1 MTDRANRIHV
11 PLSDVSV
18 IDCGQVIAGPLCAT
32 FLADL
37 GADVVKIEPPN
48 GEMYRSYRRTLNGE
62 PYNPGF
68 ELFNRNKRALSVDLK
83 SDDGGEIVHDLVEKT
98 DVFVQNWPPGV
109 AERLGVDYETLR
121 NINEDLIYVHVTGY
135 GQSGPM
141 ADLPGMDA
149 MTQHVSGFTGLLG
162 YDDDRPPIRSQSS
175 LADYFAAYSATISVL
190 GALIDRGSMGGQK
203 VEISLLE
210 ALVHNVDAAYE
221 FYNNLGEEL
230 ERGGRNLY
238 YQPDM
243 LYGAAEAADGYV
255 SVALLLYSGRI
266 WRAYCELLDRPD
278 LLEKERYQTV
288 EGRIEHT
295 ERLCSKFE
303 DWLRKQSVEDAVETL
318 NNLGI
323 PAAPSQTIAEA
334 AEMDQMEHLGV
345 FEEIDHP
352 RYEKLTLTST
362 PLSLSESDVS
372 LRSRAPFLG
381 EHNRDVLREQGY
393 DEDEIERLIER
404 GILTETE

>member
-1 MTDRANRIHV
+1 MHV

-37 GADVVKIEPPN
+37 GADVVKIESPN

-83 SDDGGEIVHDLVEKT
+83 SDEGGEIIHDLVEET

-109 AERLGVDYETLR
+109 AQRLGVDYETLR
-121 NINEDLIYVHVTGY
+121 DINEDLIYVHVTGY

-141 ADLPGMDA
+141 AKLPGMDA
-149 MTQHVSGFTGLLG
+149 MIQHASGFTSLLG

-190 GALIDRGSMGGQK
+190 GALIDRGSTGGQK

-210 ALVHNVDAAYE
+210 ALAHNLDAAYE

-255 SVALLLYSGRI
+255 SVALLLYSNRI

-278 LLEKERYQTV
+278 LLEEERYQTV
-288 EGRIEHT
+288 KGRVEDAD
-295 ERLCSKFE
+295 RLRLRFE
-303 DWLRKQSVEDAVETL
+303 DWLSEQSVDDAVETL
-318 NNLGI
+318 NELGI
-323 PAAPSQTIAEA
+323 PAAPYQTIAEA
-334 AEMDQMEHLGV
+334 AEMEHMDHLGV
-345 FEEIDHP
+345 FEEIEHP
-352 RYEKLTLTST
+352 RYEELTLTST

-381 EHNRDVLREQGY
+381 EHSRDVLRERGY
-393 DEDEIERLIER
+393 DEDEIAELVER
-404 GILTETE
+404 GVLTETE